1 MGELRYL
8 RKVESTTKMI
18 GYDPDYKIGYEP
30 WGPSPLDNI
39 APPTKKGEVFAW
51 FAIGILAT
59 VVVLIVVLAIA
70 AVIL

>member
-8 RKVESTTKMI
+8 RKE
-18 GYDPDYKIGYEP
+18 DAYKVGYEP

-39 APPTKKGEVFAW
+39 APPTKSEGSAW

-59 VVVLIVVLAIA
+59 VTVLIVVLVVA
-70 AVIL
+70 AVLL